1 MNYKDFNLE
10 EKDIFKLFNQV
21 SFEENESELND
32 LDCDEISQ
40 FQKEKIK
47 KHLNKRIKGNF
58 SLRLF
63 KYCSTAVAVGLVC
76 LIGIGTAY
84 PAFAENVPILNSI
97 SQALNSQF
105 GYQGNYAEYSQMINK
120 SVTDNGITVTINEAL
135 ADNSKL
141 IIGYT
146 IKSAKKI
153 NDLEVLG
160 ISRFL
165 KINGKVVSGEGS
177 GMGNYQDDNT
187 YVGSEEFHTN
197 LPQNSD
203 RFNVDFDI
211 NDIKGIKGKWDF
223 AFSVS
228 KDELTKHSTVFN
240 PEKVVDFPDSKVTID
255 KVVFSPIDTAILLS
269 GNYTDKNRQ
278 LKDSIFDYNYWLA
291 FDDEGVELI
300 PKGIGGGSS
309 NLTTQTF
316 HSEMDYETMKNI
328 PKYLTIVPCK
338 IIPSAG
344 GGVKMDAD
352 GKEAKQNVE
361 TEKPVEIN
369 KVIDGV
375 YPIELPQGGF
385 GKLIINEINTE
396 NDTTTINF
404 TAEGKAPYFQ
414 ATEFFLKDNTGEI
427 LIPKTYVKRKDKQNP
442 NEFTIAFTALDPNKK
457 YTVSTTALNNVEL
470 REDLKFKIE
479 LNN

>member
-21 SFEENESELND
+21 SFEENESEIND
-32 LDCDEISQ
+32 MDCDEISKL
-40 FQKEKIK
+40 QKERIK
-47 KHLNKRIKGNF
+47 KYLNKRIKGNF
-58 SLRLF
+58 SLKLF

-84 PAFAENVPILNSI
+84 PAFAENVPVLNSI
-97 SQALNSQF
+97 TQALNNQF
-105 GYQGNYAEYSQMINK
+105 GYHGNYAEYSQMINK

-153 NDLEVLG
+153 NDLEVVG
-160 ISRFL
+160 ISKFL
-165 KINGKVVSGEGS
+165 KINGKAVSGGGS

-187 YVGSEEFHTN
+187 YVGSEEIHTN

-203 RFNVDFDI
+203 LFNVDLDI
-211 NDIKGIKGKWDF
+211 DDIRGIKGKWDF

-228 KDELTKHSTVFN
+228 KDGLTKHSTVFT
-240 PEKVVDFPDSKVTID
+240 PKKVVDFPDSKVTID
-255 KVVFSPIDTAILLS
+255 KVVFSPIDTAIFVS
-269 GNYTDKNRQ
+269 GNYTDKNRK
-278 LKDSIFDYNYWLA
+278 LKDSLFDYDYWLA
-291 FDDEGVELI
+291 FDDKGVELI

-309 NLTTQTF
+309 NSNTQTF
-316 HSEMDYETMKNI
+316 HSEMDYETMNNM
-328 PKYLTIVPCK
+328 PKYLTIIPCR

-352 GKEAKQNVE
+352 GKETKLSVE
-361 TEKPVEIN
+361 TKEPVEIN
-369 KVIDGV
+369 KVINGV
-375 YPIELPQGGF
+375 YPIELPQGRF

-396 NDTTTINF
+396 NNTTTINF

-414 ATEFFLKDNTGEI
+414 ATEFFLKDNTGKI
-427 LIPKTYVKRKDKQNP
+427 LTPKTYVKRKDIQNP
-442 NEFTIAFTALDPNKK
+442 NEFTIGFTALDPNKK
-457 YTVSTTALNNVEL
+457 YNVSTTALDNVEL

-479 LNN
+479 LNK